1 MLPHGPGGPC
11 LGPAKKSVATAR
23 RNPLAAKKSVATAR
37 RNPVARRAVAT
48 LFHAPL
54 RAGGMAFL
62 CRNVGGHDL
71 CRNSLSVSQPRS
83 LQRSGH
89 QQADGRPALSPDWPC
104 TAGAADPTHIYP
116 YRSVSCSA
124 VAPLQ
129 RRGSIAA
136 MELRHLN
143 LDRFEEVPFYP
154 CAKWGVVSRLFI
166 QNGAKRLKN
175 GAFQG
180 YTVSLIDRTG
190 IFGNDVGDR
199 T

>member
-1 MLPHGPGGPC
+1 MGPTLQSRWNAC
-11 LGPAKKSVATAR
+11 ATEAE
-23 RNPLAAKKSVATAR
+23 
-37 RNPVARRAVAT
+37 T
-48 LFHAPL
+48 LSSF
-54 RAGGMAFL
+54 
-62 CRNVGGHDL
+62 VTT
-71 CRNSLSVSQPRS
+71 LSRLLLVTSTSQPRS

-190 IFGNDVGDR
+190 IFGNDVGTR
-199 T
+199 